1 MRDTVARPDVAHA
14 LQQMISKP
22 RSQCKNQWSDT
33 YGNYPLTHRWNV
45 DQVPLAFIL
54 GMLKSMAPTG
64 AERVHVATP
73 SAALAKRQATLQ
85 VLVHADGKQYRL
97 AIIFRGKGNISE
109 QEQRMLDELGALVS
123 FYHHYQYT

>member
-1 MRDTVARPDVAHA
+1 MLVKQRIPA
-14 LQQMISKP
+14 LVNYLQRFRKMISTP
-22 RSQCKNQWSDT
+22 RRQCKRQWSKK

-85 VLVHADGKQYRL
+85 VLVRADGKQYRL

-123 FYHHYQYT
+123 FYHH